1 MNKSSLLEKP
11 FFPVDHKRRP
21 FSLWC
26 DDGWLGIISSMCE
39 VLENHLKRMGKFEDF
54 KFAQIKEK
62 FGGLRIYTDG
72 YSDDFIKGV
81 IDMAERM
88 SYKTCEVTGNPGFLC
103 RKGTL
108 LKTLCP
114 QMAESLGYSKYET
127 PTTKGE
133 NGF

>member
-1 MNKSSLLEKP
+1 MDKNSLLEKP
-11 FFPVDHKRRP
+11 FFPSDHRGRP

-26 DDGWLGIISSMCE
+26 DDGWLDIISSACHAIE
-39 VLENHLKRMGKFEDF
+39 RRLARVGKSEEL

-72 YSDDFIKGV
+72 YSDDFIEGA
-81 IDMAERM
+81 IEMAENL
-88 SYKTCEVTGNPGFLC
+88 SYKTCEITGKPGFLC

-114 QMAESLGYSKYET
+114 EQAKSLGYSKYE
-127 PTTKGE
+127 PATKGE